1 MPTLVNFFPVW
12 LQQSLS
18 HFCFNL
24 FMVSLSLLF
33 NRDFSFEAK
42 EETDSNTGNEGSRPE
57 GKREIY
63 LYILPQFPL
72 LLRKK
77 ERKHKFVKAAC
88 VGSTGINI
96 HHHEKGKEENGAT
109 TSEIPLSLSPV
120 QSSTHDFPSGKSKTK
135 LGGFYAERGI
145 ERERERE
152 RGLCFGMWEKGTEED
167 ETFSVLWSSV

>member
-1 MPTLVNFFPVW
+1 MKIIFAELFEREITLSHRGGDKENKILAFYLSHSYCKRNWQSFLPGPLVMPTLVNFFLVW

-18 HFCFNL
+18 RFCFNL
-24 FMVSLSLLF
+24 FMVSLPLLF

-77 ERKHKFVKAAC
+77 ERKHKYVKAA
-88 VGSTGINI
+88 
-96 HHHEKGKEENGAT
+96 
-109 TSEIPLSLSPV
+109 
-120 QSSTHDFPSGKSKTK
+120 
-135 LGGFYAERGI
+135 
-145 ERERERE
+145 
-152 RGLCFGMWEKGTEED
+152 
-167 ETFSVLWSSV
+167 